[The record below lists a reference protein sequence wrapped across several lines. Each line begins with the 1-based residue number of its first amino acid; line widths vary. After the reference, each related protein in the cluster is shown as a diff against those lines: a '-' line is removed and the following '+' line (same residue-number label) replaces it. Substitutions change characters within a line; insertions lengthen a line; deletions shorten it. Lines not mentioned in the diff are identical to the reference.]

1 MKPLDQVLP
10 PSAAVTAEGH
20 LSIGGCD
27 LVDLAEEHGTPLVVY
42 DEGALRGMARA
53 YRAAFAALAQDVDVI
68 YASKAYFGQAMLRLA
83 CEEGLCVD
91 VASGGELFAALRAG
105 FPPERIYMHGNNKDA
120 RELGEALDA
129 RVGTIIVDNLDE
141 VASLG
146 REAAARGRVQPVLV
160 RVTPGVKP
168 LTHSY
173 ISTGQIDS
181 KFGFSIE
188 GGPARE
194 AVDAVRAAPSL
205 ELVGLH
211 CHIGSQLFDL
221 SGYGA
226 AAAIVADFVASCG
239 GDDMRIMD
247 MGGGLGIAYTRD
259 DRPAAVEDYAEAVVE
274 SVRAEWGRIGLPMP
288 RVLVEPGRS
297 IVGRAGVTLYRVG
310 GTKDIPGVRTYAS
323 VDGGM
328 SDLLRPMLYGA
339 VYEPLLAN
347 RAEAEP
353 TETLR
358 LVGKHC
364 ESGDVLVS
372 EAALPP
378 VGPGDLV
385 CLPATGAYGV
395 SMASNYNG
403 VTRPA
408 VVFVDG
414 GSARLVTRRETYH
427 DLVARDL

>member
-1 MKPLDQVLP
+1 
-10 PSAAVTAEGH
+10 
-20 LSIGGCD
+20 
-27 LVDLAEEHGTPLVVY
+27 
-42 DEGALRGMARA
+42 MARA
-53 YRAAFAALAQDVDVI
+53 YRAAFAALAPDVDVI

-168 LTHSY
+168 STHSY

-310 GTKDIPGVRTYAS
+310 GTKVIPGVRTYAS

-328 SDLLRPMLYGA
+328 SDLMRPMLYGA

-408 VVFVDG
+408 VVFVEG
-414 GSARLVTRRETYH
+414 GTARLVTRRETYH
-427 DLVARDL
+427 DLVARDV